1 MEPEDGLLYRILDA
15 ARNVHWSLGPGF
27 VEGVYGRALT
37 VELRN
42 SGFRVDRE
50 KVIKVWYG
58 ASLVGKHRLDLV
70 VDQSVIIEL
79 KASRTIIPVHIA
91 QMNSYLHASDYP
103 WGLLLNF
110 GTTELQ
116 WEIVR
121 SGRGVEG
128 TQERFTP

>member
-1 MEPEDGLLYRILDA
+1 MDPEDRLSYRILDA
-15 ARNVHWSLGPGF
+15 ARNVHLSLGPGF
-27 VEGVYGRALT
+27 VEGIYGRALT

-42 SGFRVDRE
+42 SGFQVDRE
-50 KVIKVWYG
+50 KVIKVWYA

-91 QMNSYLHASDYP
+91 QMNSYLHASDYR

-121 SGRGVEG
+121 LGAE
-128 TQERFTP
+128 